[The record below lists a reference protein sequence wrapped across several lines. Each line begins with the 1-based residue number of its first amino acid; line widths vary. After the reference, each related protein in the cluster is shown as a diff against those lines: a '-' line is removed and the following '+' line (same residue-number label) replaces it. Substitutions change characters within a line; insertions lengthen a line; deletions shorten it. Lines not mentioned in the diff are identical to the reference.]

1 LSHARDGFT
10 LSCVKQ
16 FESDPSTNPA
26 RPPMIRCQLALTAVV
41 VLSLVRPAGAAD
53 AKYVKLVHVET
64 GKVLGVT
71 DDSEEAGAKAVLAKD
86 EANPARQWK
95 LEKDGE
101 QYKIVNRK
109 TGKVLDVFEASKDEG
124 GTIIVWDEKTDD
136 NANQR
141 WAWQGDGAERRL
153 KSRHSD
159 LVLAP
164 DADGHV
170 LQKKA
175 DDKARNQLW
184 RVVDV
189 KE

>member
-1 LSHARDGFT
+1 MIRWPLVATAVAVLWF
-10 LSCVKQ
+10 LQ
-16 FESDPSTNPA
+16 PA
-26 RPPMIRCQLALTAVV
+26 R
-41 VLSLVRPAGAAD
+41 AADD

-64 GKVLGVT
+64 AKVLGVA
-71 DDSEEAGAKAVLAKD
+71 DDSEDAGGKAVLAKD
-86 EANPARQWK
+86 ESNPARQWK
-95 LEKDGE
+95 LEKDGD

-109 TGKVLDVFEASKDEG
+109 SGKVLDVNEASKDDG
-124 GTIIVWDEKTDD
+124 GAIIVWDEKTED

-153 KSRHSD
+153 KSKHSD

-164 DADGHV
+164 DAEGHV
-170 LQKKA
+170 VQKKS

-184 RVVDV
+184 RVVEV